1 MKYQKDN
8 RKYQKDNCCGTSK
21 TMFLYSTSF
30 KNTCAAI
37 PLWKTHFALLKQ
49 STSAFWKLRGPRKT
63 YSGASKRPTKRFKR
77 ASKHSQYVT
86 IVCVG
91 MILFQNAFFN
101 DVSSENTVFAVPRKV
116 QKAFL
121 RRQIWLQE
129 GVKTLQSTVDNL
141 KMSHMCIFVV
151 HCQK

>member
-1 MKYQKDN
+1 MKNAFCTPKAINFDFLEAPWPTKD
-8 RKYQKDNCCGTSK
+8 
-21 TMFLYSTSF
+21 L
-30 KNTCAAI
+30 
-37 PLWKTHFALLKQ
+37 LWSVQEAYEALQEGFEALQ
-49 STSAFWKLRGPRKT
+49 ST
-63 YSGASKRPTKRFKR
+63 
-77 ASKHSQYVT
+77 SKHSQYVT

-101 DVSSENTVFAVPRKV
+101 DVSSENTVFAVPRKD

-121 RRQIWLQE
+121 GRQIWLQE
-129 GVKTLQSTVDNL
+129 GVKTLQSTVDND

>member
-1 MKYQKDN
+1 M
-8 RKYQKDNCCGTSK
+8 
-21 TMFLYSTSF
+21 
-30 KNTCAAI
+30 KNTFCTPEAI
-37 PLWKTHFALLKQ
+37 NFGFLEAPW
-49 STSAFWKLRGPRKT
+49 
-63 YSGASKRPTKRFKR
+63 PTKDLLWSVQEAYEALQEGFEALQS

-129 GVKTLQSTVDNL
+129 GVKTLQSTVDND

>member
-8 RKYQKDNCCGTSK
+8 SKYQKDNCCGASK

-77 ASKHSQYVT
+77 ASKRFKALLNTHNTSPLFAWAWFISKRIFQWC
-86 IVCVG
+86 IQRKHCVCSAKKG
-91 MILFQNAFFN
+91 PKSFPEASNMTSRRCQNA
-101 DVSSENTVFAVPRKV
+101 SEHC
-116 QKAFL
+116 
-121 RRQIWLQE
+121 RQ
-129 GVKTLQSTVDNL
+129 S
-141 KMSHMCIFVV
+141 
-151 HCQK
+151 